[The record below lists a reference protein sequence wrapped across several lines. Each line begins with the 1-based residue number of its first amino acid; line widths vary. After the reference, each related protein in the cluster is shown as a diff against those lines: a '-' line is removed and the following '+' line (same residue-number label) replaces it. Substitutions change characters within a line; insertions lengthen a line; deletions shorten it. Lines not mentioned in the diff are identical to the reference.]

1 MSKERSELE
10 LQFEKALVD
19 VLAHD
24 HDLDV
29 RHPEDAL
36 DRRRQSVATLR
47 FAYRYSQDG
56 DKARAV
62 VSVEG
67 AENFSSVLPVDFGS
81 ERGIESSA
89 ESCEGLACFLHEHL
103 ASCQEEALDQAA
115 TGQLKYGRRDDDLA

>member
-10 LQFEKALVD
+10 VQFEKALVA
-19 VLAHD
+19 VLAHE

-29 RHPEDAL
+29 RHPQDAL

-56 DKARAV
+56 DKARAI

-67 AENFSSVLPVDFGS
+67 AENFSTVLPVDFGS

-89 ESCEGLACFLHEHL
+89 ESCKGLVCFLREHL
-103 ASCQEEALDQAA
+103 ASCQESALDQAA
-115 TGQLKYGRRDDDLA
+115 AGQLKYGRRDDDLA